1 MSTTGPGRRKQ
12 LARSIQ
18 STSSSNLE
26 NNKST
31 IKPPSKTPSLAK
43 RLLFPTLSPDAD
55 LPDLLTSRDAPRE
68 LDLELYD
75 FIALSLRAY
84 VNPWWTKITRY
95 DKEFLPEITHVI
107 MSVIR
112 VLETRLT
119 STDLSPLVFRDLP
132 TLLTQHYVDFR
143 NAQAKL
149 HTSYASGG
157 AANLPQLFHQMQPHM
172 AVSADGQIDE
182 VYLRQAIDHVL
193 KTCLPPEDYEPEVER
208 YIVREI
214 VVKVL
219 TSVLPRI
226 TQPWFIHK
234 TILDLMGPEQRKSEK
249 SEVCLLKY
257 PLSSF
262 VSHPRRRNSGVTSC
276 VRAFDD

>member
-1 MSTTGPGRRKQ
+1 MSTTGHGRRKQ

-26 NNKST
+26 NKSA
-31 IKPPSKTPSLAK
+31 IKLPSKTPSLAK

-55 LPDLLTSRDAPRE
+55 LPDLLISPDAPRE

-75 FIALSLRAY
+75 FVALALRAY
-84 VNPWWTKITRY
+84 VIPWWTKITRY
-95 DKEFLPEITHVI
+95 DKEFLPEITHVVT
-107 MSVIR
+107 SVIR
-112 VLETRLT
+112 VFETRLT

-132 TLLTQHYVDFR
+132 TLLTQHYGDFR

-149 HTSYASGG
+149 HTSYATGG

-208 YIVREI
+208 YVVREI

-249 SEVCLLKY
+249 SEVCLLTQF
-257 PLSSF
+257 LSSCI
-262 VSHPRRRNSGVTSC
+262 SHPGWRNSELTSC
-276 VRAFDD
+276 IRLFNN

>member
-1 MSTTGPGRRKQ
+1 MSTTGHGRRKQ

-26 NNKST
+26 NKSA
-31 IKPPSKTPSLAK
+31 IKLPSKTPSLAK

-55 LPDLLTSRDAPRE
+55 LPDLLISPDAPRE

-75 FIALSLRAY
+75 FVALALRAY
-84 VNPWWTKITRY
+84 VIPWWTKITRY
-95 DKEFLPEITHVI
+95 DKEFLPEITHVVT
-107 MSVIR
+107 SVIR
-112 VLETRLT
+112 VFETRLT

-132 TLLTQHYVDFR
+132 TLLTQHYGDFR

-149 HTSYASGG
+149 HTSYATGG

-208 YIVREI
+208 YVVREI

-249 SEVCLLKY
+249 SEVCLLTQF
-257 PLSSF
+257 LSSF
-262 VSHPRRRNSGVTSC
+262 ISHPGWRNSELTSC
-276 VRAFDD
+276 IRLFNN